1 MMQTLQK
8 PLKMLRSITD
18 MLKRTENKIQLN
30 LDSKLE
36 NAEKEYLKRNK
47 I

>member
-1 MMQTLQK
+1 
-8 PLKMLRSITD
+8 MLRSITD

-30 LDSKLE
+30 PDLKLE
-36 NAEKEYLKRNK
+36 NAEKEYFKRNK